1 MFILKSII
9 IIWLALT
16 TALSAG
22 EIELSEKLW
31 QSYHNHQR
39 IPLISASKANL
50 SIEQAYLV
58 QTHYVKKRLADGKP
72 AGFKAGLTSFAV
84 QKKFKVNQALA
95 GVLFADGDLSRA
107 NSIQLSQFKRL
118 MLETEIGFEVGTA
131 ITSSLKNPDELKRH
145 IRAVFPVIE
154 LPDLGFANKPKG
166 IDIIAANV
174 GAAAFIKGKA
184 ITTEMDLNALT
195 VTLTKKRENRQYR
208 RRKGCVGEPME
219 NGFVVGEYAN
229 RKWVDIGSWT
239 IFYDG
244 RIGSND
250 SLSGRKLSSRF
261 REIRTHF
268 IFSCSLNHFKVAWS
282 PKLQLWGAFGLQF
295 FTL

>member
-1 MFILKSII
+1 MFILKSLI

-16 TALSAG
+16 TTLSAG

-39 IPLISASKANL
+39 IPLISDSQANL

-72 AGFKAGLTSFAV
+72 AGFKAGLTNEAV
-84 QKKFKVNQALA
+84 QKKFNVNQALA

-131 ITSSLKNPDELKRH
+131 ITSLLKNPEELKRH

-184 ITTEMDLNALT
+184 ITTEMDLNTLT
-195 VTLTKKRENRQYR
+195 VTLTKNGKIVNTG
-208 RRKGCVGEPME
+208 KGRDALGNQWKTALWLVNTLIE
-219 NGFVVGEYAN
+219 NGWTFSVGQFFITGALGKMIPCQVGNYQADFGEL
-229 RKWVDIGSWT
+229 
-239 IFYDG
+239 G
-244 RIGSND
+244 RIS
-250 SLSGRKLSSRF
+250 
-261 REIRTHF
+261 
-268 IFSCSLNHFKVAWS
+268 FSVV
-282 PKLQLWGAFGLQF
+282 P
-295 FTL
+295 